1 MDWTFVTN
9 HGRVLL
15 AVAVD
20 PTRTIRQIAA
30 EVGITERAVHRIIV
44 ALTNAGYLERI
55 RVGRRVHNRVN
66 VHQIHVESLERA
78 ATVRQLFA
86 LLAATTPVAQHRD
99 EDSEVVA

>member
-1 MDWTFVTN
+1 MEWTFVTN

-44 ALTNAGYLERI
+44 ALTNAGYLERT
-55 RVGRRVHNRVN
+55 RAGRRVHNRVN
-66 VHQIHVESLERA
+66 LHQIHVESLERA
-78 ATVRQLFA
+78 ATVRELSA
-86 LLAATTPVAQHRD
+86 LLAAAAPVPQDRD
-99 EDSEVVA
+99 EDSAVVA